1 MQSLASQVEPPL
13 ECHCSSIM
21 ATPIPA
27 TGSISQSAEA
37 PTSANSSDLVEIPEE
52 LSRHVKQKVRNGRRN
67 AFKAWRW
74 TLMGNVD
81 FQLRDQQELASALL
95 QAKQSSVD
103 EHHADDVAGGVESVP
118 SRDTLRAEAVHAR
131 QQIKKARKLVDARS
145 SGAVLTRYEKNLCIE
160 LETGELEE
168 DRNKK
173 DRAHGHGNAMTSLS
187 IEMAVVLRTFC
198 RSHLERYFLFTRPR

>member
-1 MQSLASQVEPPL
+1 
-13 ECHCSSIM
+13 
-21 ATPIPA
+21 
-27 TGSISQSAEA
+27 
-37 PTSANSSDLVEIPEE
+37 
-52 LSRHVKQKVRNGRRN
+52 
-67 AFKAWRW
+67 
-74 TLMGNVD
+74 MGNVD

-103 EHHADDVAGGVESVP
+103 EHHADDVAGVVESVP
-118 SRDTLRAEAVHAR
+118 NRDTLRAEAVHAR
-131 QQIKKARKLVDARS
+131 QQIKKARKLVDARN